1 MKRLMPSSLVN
12 ISGTGFLQTNPNCLK
27 ADLFA
32 ITLPTGTVMYVTE
45 GQWDITVPSGTPGW
59 TGATT
64 TFLATTYGRWSRG
77 SITSEAGF
85 GLAANSMSL
94 TCVPQQGTSY
104 PGLSLGILSAAFNG
118 LFDVSK
124 ISVYT
129 AYMPMGGYGN
139 VSNGIETKF
148 FGFIE
153 KITKINRTVVEFEC
167 QDPLYLLNEKIPKRL
182 IQSSCPW
189 SFGDSN
195 CNVAGGLAAF
205 TQTFTATSGST
216 QTLLIPAT
224 AFTQAVGYFSQGFVT
239 CTGGQNNGL
248 SQTVKLHDASG
259 HLQLNVS
266 WILPVAIGDT
276 FSAVAGCEKSVTA
289 CATRKTAAGGSVNNQ
304 IHFGGAIDVPV
315 PITGL

>member
-1 MKRLMPSSLVN
+1 MKRLMPSSL
-12 ISGTGFLQTNPNCLK
+12 ITFLQLNPNCLK

-45 GQWDITVPSGTPGW
+45 GQWDITVPSGTNGW

-64 TFLATTYGRWSRG
+64 TFLSTTYGRWSRG
-77 SITSEAGF
+77 PITSEAGF
-85 GLAANSMSL
+85 NLNANSMSL

-104 PGLSLGILSAAFNG
+104 PGLSLGILGAAFNG

-129 AYMPMGGYGN
+129 AYMPLGGYGN

-148 FGFIE
+148 TGFIE

-167 QDPLYLLNEKIPKRL
+167 QDPLFLLNERIPKRL

-189 SFGDSN
+189 SFCDAN
-195 CNVAGGLAAF
+195 CTLSAA
-205 TQTFTATSGST
+205 TYTVSFTASSSSTST
-216 QTLLIPAT
+216 TLVPTSAFSQAT
-224 AFTQAVGYFSQGFVT
+224 GYFSQGVVT
-239 CTGGQNNGL
+239 CTAGQNSGL
-248 SQTVKLHDASG
+248 SQTVKLHDTSG
-259 HLQLNVS
+259 HLQMNVP
-266 WILPVAIGDT
+266 WILPVASGDT
-276 FSAVAGCEKSVTA
+276 FSVIAGCDKSATA

-315 PITGL
+315 PVSGV